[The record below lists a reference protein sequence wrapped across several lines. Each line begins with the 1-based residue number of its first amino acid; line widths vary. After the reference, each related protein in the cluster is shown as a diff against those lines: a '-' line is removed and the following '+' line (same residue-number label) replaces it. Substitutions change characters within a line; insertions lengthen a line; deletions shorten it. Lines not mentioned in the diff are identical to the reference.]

1 MSQFLDRLIDPE
13 LRAHPEFQSGLA
25 RSAIWVFALIYILG
39 GRAAGFFHVDLD
51 VIAALFGVY
60 LVVFVAVLIHVARD
74 RALRRWRRY
83 LTMVLDISASTLAI
97 WFTGA
102 ANGPFFLLYIW
113 IFVSY
118 GTRYGREYLI
128 AASLGSLFAYSIV
141 VFALSEDP
149 DTLYETAFLLVSLIA
164 LPMYELSLLKKL
176 HRARQRAE
184 AAAEAKANFLAT
196 MTHEFRTP
204 LTGVLG
210 MMQLLE
216 NTPLNAEQREY
227 AGSVIASAEML
238 RALIGD
244 ILDFSKIDADKVEL
258 EHTPYDLEATLHSVC
273 RELSTQTYEKGLELT
288 LSVDTALPAGVIGDR
303 LRLQQVL
310 YNLIGNA
317 IKFTEQGEVNV
328 IARQETD
335 EDGVPLLMLQ
345 VADTG
350 IGIAKESLP
359 HVFDSFWQED
369 SSTTRRYGGTG
380 LGTTIARD
388 LVRLMGGD
396 IQVARNEPEGTVF
409 TVHLPLMPEA
419 PARLINRVARVQGLR
434 KVLLME
440 TNATSRENLL
450 QYCLDLGVDV
460 HLIQLSALSGNLAEV
475 LDCEADAAIVCDAI
489 TDLDIYALAE
499 RLDRHC
505 EGRLPIVAVSYAR
518 RRRFEVEQSGV
529 HVLTKPVSVVALA
542 EALSQIAAERE
553 RLTDESEDQE
563 ESENRCAG
571 RRILVAEDDRISARL
586 LNTLLSQRGCEVVVA
601 ENGQVA
607 LDLTREQTFDL
618 AFVDIRM
625 PVMDGL
631 EFVRRFR
638 AGEGDARRMPIIALT
653 VDSASETR
661 QACLDVG
668 MDRFMTKPLDSD
680 LLSRTLA
687 EYIR

>member
-25 RSAIWVFALIYILG
+25 RSAIWLFALVYILG
-39 GRAAGFFHVDLD
+39 GRAAGFFHVDLS

-60 LVVFVAVLIHVARD
+60 LVCFVVVLWHVARD
-74 RALRRWRRY
+74 RELRRWRRY
-83 LTMVLDISASTLAI
+83 LTMTLDISASTLAI

-128 AASLGSLFAYSIV
+128 AASLGSLFAFSVV
-141 VFALSEDP
+141 VFALNEDGG
-149 DTLYETAFLLVSLIA
+149 TLYETAFLLVSLVA
-164 LPMYELSLLKKL
+164 LPMYELSLLRKL

-204 LTGVLG
+204 LTGILG

-244 ILDFSKIDADKVEL
+244 ILDFSKIDANKVEL
-258 EHTPYDLEATLHSVC
+258 EHTPYNLEATLHSVC

-288 LSVDTALPAGVIGDR
+288 LSVDTALPASVIGDR

-310 YNLIGNA
+310 YNLVGNA
-317 IKFTEQGEVNV
+317 IKFTEQGEVDV

-335 EDGVPLLMLQ
+335 ADGVARLVLQ

-350 IGIAKESLP
+350 IGIAEASLP

-396 IQVARNEPEGTVF
+396 ILVARNAPEGTVF
-409 TVHLPLMPEA
+409 TVHLPLVPAA
-419 PARLINRVARVQGLR
+419 PARLINRVARVHGLR

-440 TNATSRENLL
+440 TNASGRENLL

-460 HLIQLSALSGNLAEV
+460 HLLPLSALRGNLSEA
-475 LDCEADAAIVCDAI
+475 LDCQADAAIICDAI
-489 TDLDIYALAE
+489 TDLDVYALTDH
-499 RLDRHC
+499 LDRYC
-505 EGRLPIVAVSYAR
+505 EGKLPMVVVGYAR
-518 RRRFEVEQSGV
+518 RRRFEVERSGV

-542 EALSQIAAERE
+542 EVLTRIAIERE
-553 RLTDESEDQE
+553 RLIDAREEPEVED
-563 ESENRCAG
+563 NRCAG
-571 RRILVAEDDRISARL
+571 RKILIAEDDRISARL
-586 LNTLLSQRGCEVVVA
+586 LHALLDQRGCEVMIA
-601 ENGQVA
+601 ENGRVA
-607 LDLTREQTFDL
+607 LDLTREQRFDL

-631 EFVRRFR
+631 EFVRRYR
-638 AGEGDARRMPIIALT
+638 AEEGDGRRMPIIALT

-680 LLSRTLA
+680 LLSKTLA
-687 EYIR
+687 EYMG